1 MELKSDVCWTM
12 KTNYNLDQLKSEEEK
27 TIISYV
33 IISSSDV
40 GGPFWQQIVT
50 GRVQGPHWQGN
61 SMMKLPHS
69 APLAQ
74 DITSCGAGVEG
85 APPLF
90 YWNWWDPPW
99 THSLPAAAAEK
110 RKRPPGAPLHL
121 QLLSLSLFLHG
132 LQWTPEH
139 YHGLP
144 TIRVELVLLKF

>member
-1 MELKSDVCWTM
+1 M

-50 GRVQGPHWQGN
+50 SRVQGPHWQGN

-74 DITSCGAGVEG
+74 DITSCGAGVVG

-90 YWNWWDPPW
+90 YWNWWDPPSP
-99 THSLPAAAAEK
+99 HRLPAATPEK
-110 RKRPPGAPLHL
+110 RKRPHGAPPPSTTPPRGFQNTFNHCLHL
-121 QLLSLSLFLHG
+121 QLFCFNHFAFNYFAFNYY
-132 LQWTPEH
+132 T
-139 YHGLP
+139 
-144 TIRVELVLLKF
+144 FN